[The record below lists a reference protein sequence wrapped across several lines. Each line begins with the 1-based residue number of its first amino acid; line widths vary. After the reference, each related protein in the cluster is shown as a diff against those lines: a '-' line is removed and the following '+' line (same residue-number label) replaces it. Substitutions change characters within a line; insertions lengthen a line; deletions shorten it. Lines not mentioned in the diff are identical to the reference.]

1 MSSKCLSQAGDVRR
15 HKKVHTEEKPHECE
29 HCGKCFSKAGNL
41 RCHERH
47 RRKGRGGEGGCSP
60 PKFWETQIFWAAREN
75 LGKASF

>member
-41 RCHERH
+41 RCHERVH
-47 RRKGRGGEGGCSP
+47 TGEKPYKCTVWQV
-60 PKFWETQIFWAAREN
+60 F
-75 LGKASF
+75 